1 MKKLAIA
8 TCALALM
15 SFPALAQDAGDA
27 TDATEREFPMTM
39 TDFMVAYPEAAPD
52 QFDQV
57 DTDGDGEISEEEY
70 NAARD
75 SGALGDDGA

>member
-15 SFPALAQDAGDA
+15 AFPVMAEE
-27 TDATEREFPMTM
+27 TTEHQFPLTM
-39 TDFMVAYPEAAPD
+39 TEFMVAYPDATPEE
-52 QFDQV
+52 FDLI
-57 DTDGDGEISEEEY
+57 DTDGDGEVSEEEY

-75 SGALGDDGA
+75 SGLIGDGA

>member
-15 SFPALAQDAGDA
+15 SFPVLAQDAA
-27 TDATEREFPMTM
+27 EREFPLTM
-39 TDFMVAYPEAAPD
+39 SDFMVAYPDVTPD
-52 QFDQV
+52 QFGLI
-57 DTDGDGEISEEEY
+57 DTNGDGEVSEEEY

-75 SGALGDDGA
+75 SGLIADGA

>member
-1 MKKLAIA
+1 MQKLAIA

-15 SFPALAQDAGDA
+15 AFPALAEE
-27 TDATEREFPMTM
+27 ATEHQFPLTM
-39 TDFMVAYPEAAPD
+39 TEFMVAYPDVATED
-52 QFDQV
+52 FDLI

-75 SGALGDDGA
+75 SGLIGDDA